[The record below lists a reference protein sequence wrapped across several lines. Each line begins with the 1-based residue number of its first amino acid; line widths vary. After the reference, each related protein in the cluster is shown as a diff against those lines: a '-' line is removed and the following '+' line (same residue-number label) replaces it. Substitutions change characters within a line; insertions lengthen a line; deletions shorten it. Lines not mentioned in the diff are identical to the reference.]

1 MATKTPKTKKI
12 ANVKKHKN
20 FDLSFDRKEQKY
32 EVVDA
37 LQSLQADRGWQ
48 LLKQI
53 FEGNIAVLEAAIL
66 RKISPDDGKT
76 ALSEEDCDKLRFKL
90 SYLEE
95 LLNKPQEI
103 IGELTR
109 GQPEMP
115 EYDPYHKVEVRSVGR
130 KKAP

>member
-1 MATKTPKTKKI
+1 MPKTTPKKNKLPKV
-12 ANVKKHKN
+12 NKHKN
-20 FDLSFDRKEQKY
+20 FDLTITRPEQAA

-37 LQSLQADRGWQ
+37 LQALQSDRGWQ

-66 RKISPDDGKT
+66 RKLSPDDGKT
-76 ALSEEDCDKLRFKL
+76 ALNEEDCDKLRFKL

-103 IGELTR
+103 IASLTQGE
-109 GQPEMP
+109 PETP
-115 EYDPYHKVEVRSVGR
+115 DYDPYDKVPIRRVPVRS
-130 KKAP
+130 

>member
-1 MATKTPKTKKI
+1 MKKTTPKKNSLPK
-12 ANVKKHKN
+12 VKKHKN
-20 FDLSFDRKEQKY
+20 FDLTITRPEQSA

-37 LQSLQADRGWQ
+37 LQALQSDRGWQ

-66 RKISPDDGKT
+66 RKLSPDDGKT

-103 IGELTR
+103 IESLTQ
-109 GQPEMP
+109 GAPETP
-115 EYDPYHKVEVRSVGR
+115 DYDPYHKVPIRRIGGQG
-130 KKAP
+130 